1 MKTRVE
7 ILAEL
12 YRSGWVEMDVRKF
25 LGAAD
30 RIYADDIIAELWLI
44 ICELPARL
52 VEEIY
57 GGCGEE
63 CLRRYIS
70 GLIKAFNTKTLDSK
84 IGFKG
89 ILKKALCLMI
99 VGLSVALQ
107 NVMPEGLPLRE
118 ITILFFIANEGISV
132 LENAAGVIPLPKKLL
147 NVLVQIR
154 EENGEETALE
164 IKDEE
169 DMTSQE

>member
-1 MKTRVE
+1 MFRKI
-7 ILAEL
+7 ILSAGESANVFKVTL
-12 YRSGWVEMDVRKF
+12 SGTVALF
-25 LGAAD
+25 
-30 RIYADDIIAELWLI
+30 
-44 ICELPARL
+44 
-52 VEEIY
+52 
-57 GGCGEE
+57 GGCLAKFFGGIDT
-63 CLRRYIS
+63 LLITLVTMIVIDYITGVIRAIYRKKLS
-70 GLIKAFNTKTLDSK
+70 SS

>member
-7 ILAEL
+7 ILDEL
-12 YRSGWVEMDVRKF
+12 YRSGWVEMDARKF

-70 GLIKAFNTKTLDSK
+70 GLIKNQLRSTNSRIYKKYTMHVYRNKPTETVSWADEDK
-84 IGFKG
+84 I
-89 ILKKALCLMI
+89 IM
-99 VGLSVALQ
+99 
-107 NVMPEGLPLRE
+107 
-118 ITILFFIANEGISV
+118 
-132 LENAAGVIPLPKKLL
+132 
-147 NVLVQIR
+147 
-154 EENGEETALE
+154 
-164 IKDEE
+164 
-169 DMTSQE
+169 